1 MKKSLFLDFLKDNI
15 LTLFTGSEI
24 IGEEVSSPRDNCVAQ
39 GEAGAIK
46 IKFSRKDNYRIIIK
60 RAQPF
65 KNFEIHLVKSII
77 EEMSKVYELKFF
89 ENYKHSVETMII
101 EKAICKSLTNSSSK
115 TIALI
120 LNELTYWAQRTYEG
134 KNMIFGCIVTRNKY
148 GNKNTNN
155 NLHISKALS
164 RDFSAL
170 LTDGENTFIEISSDG
185 YITDYI
191 SYMKQHE
198 YNLYAP
204 YKQLKLATLSVGSK
218 VGIALNQEGDILIFK
233 DKSLLFAKRSGK
245 WVCYSHEEIVSKL
258 SEKAGDHEDVRK
270 AIYLSALDT
279 SFNRYGG
286 CIVHLNNT
294 ELSNVLKHIDD
305 PDVIDQGSYDT
316 IQEIRR
322 NKSFFSELEML
333 GKDDNSFDNFLREEK
348 CVKSATLKQ
357 LIKGRKFQE
366 LDRKFRQDI
375 IAMDGATIISYDG
388 TIIAVG
394 AIIKIEAGSSEGGRL
409 AAAKTLSNYG
419 FAIKISND
427 GTMQGYKMDKN
438 KLRAKTIFVL

>member
-1 MKKSLFLDFLKDNI
+1 MRKNLFLEFLRDNI

-39 GEAGAIK
+39 GDSGAIK
-46 IKFSRKDNYRIIIK
+46 IKFSRKDTYRIIIK

-65 KNFEIHLVKSII
+65 KNFEIHLMKSII
-77 EEMSKVYELKFF
+77 EEMRKVYELKTL
-89 ENYKHSVETMII
+89 EDYKHTVENMVI
-101 EKAICKSLTNSSSK
+101 EKAICKSLTNASSK
-115 TIALI
+115 TLASI
-120 LNELTYWAQRTYEG
+120 LSEMTYWAQRTYEG
-134 KNMIFGCIVTRNKY
+134 KRMIFGCIVTRKKF

-155 NLHISKALS
+155 NLHISKVLH

-170 LTDGENTFIEISSDG
+170 LTDGENSFVEISSDG
-185 YITDYI
+185 FVTDYI
-191 SYMKQHE
+191 SYMKQYE

-204 YKQLKLATLSVGSK
+204 YKQLKLATLSTGSK
-218 VGIALNQEGDILIFK
+218 IGISLTSQGDILIFK

-258 SEKAGDHEDVRK
+258 SEKAGDYEDVRK

-305 PDVIDQGSYDT
+305 PDVIDKESYDT
-316 IQEIRR
+316 IQQIRR
-322 NKSFFSELEML
+322 NKSFFFELESL
-333 GKDDNSFDNFLREEK
+333 GKDDNDFENFLQEEK

-357 LIKGRKFQE
+357 LIAGRKFQD

-375 IAMDGATIISYDG
+375 LAMDGATIIAYDG

-394 AIIKIEAGSSEGGRL
+394 AIVKIEAGSSEGGRL